1 MGSGCLV
8 SKRYTYSNS
17 SFQVDVSKSNAPL
30 KMWLFL
36 PNNLTTSIV
45 CRGQPGMMQ
54 SHRSDVESAVR
65 NKDSAVIL
73 YNCIVKKSG
82 SSISLHLN
90 EMGSDWVMDDET
102 VLALDSMFILSE
114 HS

>member
-1 MGSGCLV
+1 MVILA
-8 SKRYTYSNS
+8 KQLNYF
-17 SFQVDVSKSNAPL
+17 SFDSDKVRHLQ
-30 KMWLFL
+30 
-36 PNNLTTSIV
+36 SIV

>member
-1 MGSGCLV
+1 MVILA
-8 SKRYTYSNS
+8 KQLNYF
-17 SFQVDVSKSNAPL
+17 SFDLDKVRHLQ
-30 KMWLFL
+30 
-36 PNNLTTSIV
+36 SIV

-54 SHRSDVESAVR
+54 SHRSDVVESAVR

-82 SSISLHLN
+82 SSSLSLHLT
-90 EMGSDWVMDDET
+90 EMGSDWVIDDET
-102 VLALDSMFILSE
+102 VLALDSMSILSE

>member
-1 MGSGCLV
+1 MVFLA
-8 SKRYTYSNS
+8 KQLNYF
-17 SFQVDVSKSNAPL
+17 SFDLDKVRHLQ
-30 KMWLFL
+30 
-36 PNNLTTSIV
+36 SIV

-73 YNCIVKKSG
+73 YNCIVKKTG
-82 SSISLHLN
+82 SSSLSLHLN
-90 EMGSDWVMDDET
+90 EMGSDWVIDDES